1 MDTTQTL
8 NTAPAT
14 RVRGEFAPV
23 YWEPLGRRAER
34 LVAGFLLSQQDRP
47 ATAIITLQHRRLLEF
62 ISAGRAN
69 SAQGIL
75 EFAFEHFRRTLDA
88 GGIIEDLRTP
98 FANMHIGRTEPIS
111 AATEQQLQQ
120 RALRLCTLL
129 GQMPSNPSEADSAT
143 RTAARTMTFLR
154 GVRQRIRSVDKSL
167 AALAMKS
174 RQTVHLNG
182 AAIRTH
188 FQFRD
193 HLVQFCSLPLPN
205 ARAEAATECT
215 ARLAE
220 LAALR
225 GAQIARNVAL
235 CINTQSLEHA
245 SSWHGRSNA
254 TRLILARTLGTAQA
268 LDIET
273 HQENDPMAAA
283 AFLRHRIGREAL
295 A

>member
-1 MDTTQTL
+1 MDAPQAL
-8 NTAPAT
+8 NLAPAA

-34 LVAGFLLSQQDRP
+34 LVAGFLLAQQDRP
-47 ATAIITLQHRRLLEF
+47 AAAVITLQHRRLLDF
-62 ISAGRAN
+62 ISAGQAN

-75 EFAFEHFRRTLDA
+75 DFAFQHFRRTLDA

-98 FANMHIGRTEPIS
+98 FANMHIGRIEPIS

-129 GQMPSNPSEADSAT
+129 GQMPNSSPEADSGA
-143 RTAARTMTFLR
+143 RAAARTMTFLK
-154 GVRQRIRSVDKSL
+154 GVRQRVRSVDKDL
-167 AALAMKS
+167 ASLAMKS
-174 RQTVHLNG
+174 RQTLMLHG

-205 ARAEAATECT
+205 ARAEAATECN

-225 GAQIARNVAL
+225 SAQVVQHVAL
-235 CINTQSLEHA
+235 CINTQAMEA
-245 SSWHGRSNA
+245 AGSWQGRSNA
-254 TRLILARTLGTAQA
+254 TRLILAKTLGTAQA
-268 LDIET
+268 LGIET
-273 HQENDPMAAA
+273 HQEQDPMAAA
-283 AFLRHRIGREAL
+283 AFLRKRIGRSAL

>member
-1 MDTTQTL
+1 MDTPQTL
-8 NTAPAT
+8 NIAPVA

-34 LVAGFLLSQQDRP
+34 LVAGFLLAQHDRP
-47 ATAIITLQHRRLLEF
+47 AVAVVTLQHRRLLDF
-62 ISAGRAN
+62 ISAGQAN

-75 EFAFEHFRRTLDA
+75 DFAFQHFRRTLDA

-98 FANMHIGRTEPIS
+98 FASMHIGRIEPIS

-129 GQMPSNPSEADSAT
+129 GQMPNSPPEADSGT
-143 RTAARTMTFLR
+143 RAAARTMTFLKD
-154 GVRQRIRSVDKSL
+154 VRQRIRAVDKDL
-167 AALAMKS
+167 ATLAMKG
-174 RQTVHLNG
+174 RQIVLLNG
-182 AAIRTH
+182 ASIRTH
-188 FQFRD
+188 FQFKG
-193 HLVQFCSLPLPN
+193 HLVQFCSLPLPS

-225 GAQIARNVAL
+225 GAQMAQDVAL
-235 CINTQSLEHA
+235 CINTQSLEA
-245 SSWHGRSNA
+245 ANAWRGRSN
-254 TRLILARTLGTAQA
+254 TTQLILARTLGTAQA
-268 LDIET
+268 LGIDI
-273 HQENDPMAAA
+273 HQESNPLAAA
-283 AFLRHRIGREAL
+283 AFLRRRIGRAEL